1 MMLSG
6 EPAIHRVPGPWVVLV
21 FGFWF
26 LVFGFWFLVFGFWA
40 LLGRPNIGSKDLYFV
55 SSFQSVKPFS
65 SQRKV
70 QSFGK
75 SRQSLRPYVA
85 A

>member
-1 MMLSG
+1 MMFSG
-6 EPAIHRVPGPWVVLV
+6 EPAIHGVPGPWVVLV

-26 LVFGFWFLVFGFWA
+26 LVFGFWFLVFGFWV

-65 SQRKV
+65 SQ
-70 QSFGK
+70 
-75 SRQSLRPYVA
+75 
-85 A
+85 

>member
-6 EPAIHRVPGPWVVLV
+6 EPAIYRVPGPWVVLV

-26 LVFGFWFLVFGFWA
+26 LVFFWA

>member
-1 MMLSG
+1 MMFSG

>member
-21 FGFWF
+21 FGFRF